1 MDEAEVTD
9 VIKAIKNAWKACSN
23 DYQKFKIYGEHCL
36 QSALY
41 YHLRKNLPKNHTIL
55 TEAYVVLP
63 EGNSRGKSHN
73 RVDII
78 ICKSQNQESRPEIA
92 LVGIELKFTPKGEP
106 KKASIQKDFSSLSY
120 IRNNRDKNDRIK
132 ILFKRHST
140 QYKADPIE
148 LKIHTHAKVFFGI
161 FCKKEGKKLESDSI
175 FWSHYRPNDGYW
187 ENRQKKLPKKLG
199 ILVTKA
205 SRENTVDLVF
215 WGAAS

>member
-1 MDEAEVTD
+1 MNEAEVTD
-9 VIKAIKNAWKACSN
+9 VIKIIKKAWAACSN
-23 DYQKFKIYGEHCL
+23 DYQRFKINGEHCL

-55 TEAYVVLP
+55 TEAYVGLP
-63 EGNSRGKSHN
+63 EGNTREKSHN

-106 KKASIQKDFSSLSY
+106 SKISMQKDFSSLSY
-120 IRNNRDKNDRIK
+120 IRNKRNKNDRIK

-148 LKIHTHAKVFFGI
+148 LKIHTHAKVFLGI
-161 FCKKEGKKLESDSI
+161 FCKRESQKLESESI
-175 FWSHYRPNDGYW
+175 FWNHYRPADGHW
-187 ENRQKKLPKKLG
+187 ENRARKLPRKLG
-199 ILVTKA
+199 ILITKA
-205 SRENTVDLVF
+205 SRDNAVDIVS